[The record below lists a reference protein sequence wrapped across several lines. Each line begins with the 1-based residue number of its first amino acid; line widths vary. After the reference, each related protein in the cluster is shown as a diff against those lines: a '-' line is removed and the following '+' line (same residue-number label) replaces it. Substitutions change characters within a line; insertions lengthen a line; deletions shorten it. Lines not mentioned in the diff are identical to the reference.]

1 MNEQEWEERE
11 REHEQ
16 EFDSLRRIYENGIH
30 EWKLRVEE
38 LEYQIRRLEED
49 LSSSRREFRESQD
62 RTRWAGYGSKYH
74 E

>member
-1 MNEQEWEERE
+1 MNEQEWEKRE

-16 EFDSLRRIYENGIH
+16 ELDSLRYLYENGIH

-38 LEYQIRRLEED
+38 LEYQVRRLEED
-49 LSSSRREFRESQD
+49 LSNARREFRESQD
-62 RTRWAGYGSKYH
+62 RVRWAGYGSKYH